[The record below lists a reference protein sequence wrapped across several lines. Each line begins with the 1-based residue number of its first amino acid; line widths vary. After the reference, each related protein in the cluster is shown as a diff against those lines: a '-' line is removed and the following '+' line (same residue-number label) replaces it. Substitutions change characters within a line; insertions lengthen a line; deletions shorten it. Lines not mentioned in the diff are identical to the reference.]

1 MSLSTLLIVSSIVSG
16 YAKQLDAKQ
25 TMLNTVEISK
35 MTLATDTAGTT
46 TAGPQVDQKEKPIFG
61 GWIYVGDLS
70 VGCSGTLSSTKP
82 TDVSVLFDTGSS
94 VLVLKT
100 QKTFD
105 FVAKEEC
112 ESIEEMFVDVTGCN
126 AGTCGKCYQ
135 HTACYTDHK
144 KDYQIT
150 YGSGPV
156 EVSMGSE
163 RVEIAGHVIDDVPL
177 GEVTNFNVR
186 TFMRKDFQG
195 IAGLMHNANGAKDGG
210 ISLFQSLRKKG
221 MESFGYCINKEGE
234 SKLYWFDD
242 RHLPDGAKKVPVIC
256 QHHWGVTTNALTV
269 GRKAIK
275 PELSKDGYG
284 TVASGGKGPAPQLCG
299 EDPCVAILDT
309 GTNFIVAPNSIIENA
324 LKEIVDAGFNEDCNF
339 NYADLPDLVFTLEKE
354 QFHVKPRHYIVEQ
367 QVKSHG
373 KFVKVCALLI
383 GPMEGALQ
391 KKAEEKL
398 NAAAAKPGQASMSN
412 VIILGTPFMRSNYI
426 RFTHPQGKDP
436 YIMIHEKCPEDFSE
450 EKKEE
455 IKKNQTAVQKQART
469 HEGARFVE
477 VSPHG
482 EVINHEGP
490 SVIRNT
496 PDANSG
502 KKIVKRNMQVL
513 QQLGGEW
520 LTKDWL
526 AAMDEGREC
535 TPGKLMNF
543 TKVAEMGDAH
553 ALSPMLMVL
562 FSAIV
567 AMFNL

>member
-1 MSLSTLLIVSSIVSG
+1 MSFSTWLILSSIVAG
-16 YAKQLDAKQ
+16 HAKQFDAKQ
-25 TMLNTVEISK
+25 TMLNTVEISSH
-35 MTLATDTAGTT
+35 MLATDAEDTD
-46 TAGPQVDQKEKPIFG
+46 QVEQKEKPIFG

-70 VGCSGTLSSTKP
+70 VGCAGTLSSTKP

-195 IAGLMHNANGAKDGG
+195 IAGLMHNANGAKDGSR
-210 ISLFQSLRKKG
+210 SLFQSLRSKG

-242 RHLPDGAKKVPVIC
+242 RTLADGAKKVPVVC

-269 GRKAIK
+269 GRKEIK
-275 PELSKDGYG
+275 PQMSPDGYG
-284 TVASGGKGPAPQLCG
+284 TVATGGKGPAPALCG
-299 EDPCVAILDT
+299 DAPCVAILDT

-324 LKEIVDAGFNEDCNF
+324 VQEIVDAGFKEDCNF
-339 NYADLPDLVFTLEKE
+339 DYDSLPDLVFTLEKD
-354 QFHVKPRHYIVEQ
+354 QFHVKPHHYIVEQ
-367 QVKSHG
+367 KVKSQG
-373 KFVKVCALLI
+373 KSVRVCALLL

-391 KKAEEKL
+391 KKAEKL
-398 NAAAAKPGQASMSN
+398 SAAAKPGQASMSN

-426 RFTHPQGKDP
+426 RFTHPQDKDP

-450 EKKEE
+450 EKKKE
-455 IKKNQTAVQKQART
+455 IQKNHTAVQKQART

-477 VSPHG
+477 VNPHG
-482 EVINHEGP
+482 EVINHVSGEVP
-490 SVIRNT
+490 NVIRNT
-496 PDANSG
+496 ADANPA
-502 KKIVKRNMQVL
+502 KKLVKRNMQVL

-520 LTKDWL
+520 VTKDWL

-535 TPGKLMNF
+535 TPGKIMNF
-543 TKVAEMGDAH
+543 THVAEMGDAH
-553 ALSPMLMVL
+553 SLSPMFLL
-562 FSAIV
+562 LGSAIV
-567 AMFNL
+567 AMLNL